1 MSNESYLTS
10 YIINRYLNK
19 DNNEKTWLD
28 IVNRVSK
35 IYPPIR
41 EHILSKQFIPGGRTL
56 ATLGTNKPII
66 PNCVTI
72 DLHDDLANIFET
84 MNRLME
90 LTRRGCGIGMNF
102 GELRPARTF
111 CKKYNA
117 YSSGPVGFLNMFSVV
132 MKTVQQQSRH
142 GAFIGIL
149 PITHPDILSFIHVK
163 QNLNLITNFNLSV
176 LITKDFINKLL
187 KTPDEDVISDY
198 ELKHYDGT
206 TERITTINFVTYD
219 DKFVALDSTPIKITY
234 HELFEEV
241 VGCAWKTGEPGILFE
256 DNINKENPL
265 KEFLGNIKTCNPCVV
280 AGTLLYTDKGNI
292 IINEHINEIINVW
305 NGERFVPAKVLIT
318 GTDQE
323 VYKVVLNDGRTVTT
337 TAYHKFILNDMTKKE
352 LKDININ
359 EDILWNPYIP
369 NSNNEPIIK
378 YSCGTNYELKIVS
391 ITKQEEKEK
400 YVYCVNT
407 LDDSHR
413 ATFNNIVTGNCGEI
427 AMYENE
433 CCNLGSI
440 NLSKFVEEI
449 NIDPLKSSRDDLLSD
464 DKNIAEYIY
473 NNYVNIS
480 NLSCC
485 VRSAVIYLNGIIDN
499 INTGDE
505 KVDEFVRLT
514 RRLGLGIMGLHD
526 MLILLKLPYD
536 SEVARE
542 LVKLVMKLIKETA
555 ETTSKELCKKF
566 KSYGD
571 RFYENEKIK
580 NIKILLN
587 KHSSQLCNV
596 ALLTVAPNGST
607 SMIDNV
613 SSGIEPYFSL
623 GYYRMLDNATRE
635 SDLIVNKQLL
645 HWVRI
650 NIPKDDQDATITKI
664 INKGIKTCNNVPEY
678 IKEVFKT
685 AQDISAEDH
694 IKMMAAVQQF
704 VDNSIS
710 KTVNL
715 PEDATKEDVYKSF
728 LLAHKLGIKGLTIYR
743 DNCRKNVILSSL
755 SSDSCKSGNC
765 DL

>member
-1 MSNESYLTS
+1 MSEESYLTS
-10 YIINRYLNK
+10 YILNRYLNK
-19 DNNEKTWLD
+19 ETNEKTWTD
-28 IVNRVSK
+28 IVNRVSA

-56 ATLGTNKPII
+56 TTLGTSKSMV

-72 DLHDDLANIFET
+72 DLHDDLENIFET
-84 MNRLME
+84 MRRLME

-176 LITKDFINKLL
+176 LIPSDFINKLL
-187 KTPDEDVISDY
+187 KTPNELVKSDY
-198 ELKHYDGT
+198 EFKHFDGT
-206 TERITTINFVTYD
+206 TEKITTINYITYD
-219 DKFVALDSTPIKITY
+219 DNFVALDSTPIDITY
-234 HELFEEV
+234 KELFNEV
-241 VGCAWKTGEPGILFE
+241 VECAWKTGEPGILFE

-265 KEFLGNIKTCNPCVV
+265 KDFLGNIKTCNPCVV

-292 IINEHINEIINVW
+292 IINEHINEIVNVW
-305 NGERFVPAKVLIT
+305 NGCEFVPAKVLIT

-323 VYKVVLNDGRTVTT
+323 VYKVVLNDGRTVIT
-337 TAYHKFILNDMTKKE
+337 TAYHKFVLNDMTKKE

-359 EDILWNPYIP
+359 EDILWNPSIP
-369 NSNNEPIIK
+369 SIEIDEDN
-378 YSCGTNYELKIVS
+378 ELKIVS

-427 AMYENE
+427 SMYENE

-440 NLSKFVEEI
+440 NLSKFVDEI
-449 NIDPLKSSRDDLLSD
+449 DIDPLKSSRDDLLSD

-473 NNYVNIS
+473 NSYVHVNE
-480 NLSCC
+480 LSCC
-485 VRSAVIYLNGIIDN
+485 VRSAVIYLNEIIEHIKTD
-499 INTGDE
+499 DK
-505 KVDEFVRLT
+505 KVDDFVRLT

-555 ETTSKELCKKF
+555 EATSKELAKKY

-571 RFYENEKIK
+571 RFYKTEKIT

-587 KHSSQLCNV
+587 PHSSKFCNV

-635 SDLIVNKQLL
+635 SELIINKQLQ
-645 HWVRI
+645 HWI
-650 NIPKDDQDATITKI
+650 QKHIAKDEQEHITKTI
-664 INKGIKTCNNVPEY
+664 INKGIDKCETIPNY

-685 AQDISAEDH
+685 AQQITPTDH
-694 IKMMAAVQQF
+694 IKMMAIVQMYI
-704 VDNSIS
+704 DNSIS

-715 PEDATKEDVYKSF
+715 PEDATKEDIF
-728 LLAHKLGIKGLTIYR
+728 NAFILAHKLGIKGMTVYR
-743 DNCRKNVILSSL
+743 DNCRKNVLTSSL
-755 SSDSCKSGNC
+755 SVDSCKDGNC
-765 DL
+765 DI